1 MAIVAVLM
9 DTSAEPGSKL
19 DPDMIAEIQKL
30 APGLEVGEVGELEL
44 ANNAVTREKIDEG
57 AVGSAEIGEGEVK
70 PPNIEAGAVGENALA
85 DNAVTGAK
93 AGAGVVTAVDAAGNF
108 IESKE
113 WHGTA
118 AAFAQIAVNDRD
130 PNTTY
135 YVT

>member
-1 MAIVAVLM
+1 MAIIAVLM
-9 DTSAEPGSKL
+9 DTNAEPGQKL
-19 DPDMIAEIQKL
+19 DPELIAEIQKL

-44 ANNAVTREKIDEG
+44 ADGAVTRAKLREG
-57 AVGSAEIGEGEVK
+57 AVGSPQIGEGEVK
-70 PPNIEAGAVGENALA
+70 PPNIEAGAVGTNALA
-85 DNAVTGAK
+85 DNGVTGAK
-93 AGAGVVTAVDAAGNF
+93 AGPGVVTAVDAAGNF

-118 AAFAQIAVNDRD
+118 AAFDQIAQRD